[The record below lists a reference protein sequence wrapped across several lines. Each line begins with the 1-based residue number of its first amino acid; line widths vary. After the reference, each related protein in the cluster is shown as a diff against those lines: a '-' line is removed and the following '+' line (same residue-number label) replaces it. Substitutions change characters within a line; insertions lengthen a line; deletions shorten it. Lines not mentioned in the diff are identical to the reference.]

1 MQNITIGIADDHAII
16 RDGLTMILSL
26 HADFTVCWQAE
37 DGEDALQKLNQ
48 TPPDV
53 LLLDLMM
60 PKLSGIEVI
69 GRLRT
74 LNLPTAVV
82 MLSGSLESV
91 VIAQALQAGADGYVP
106 KSKCVDEVVA
116 AIRCVRAGGTYVSD
130 EIAQALDS
138 AATYGNALTAETI
151 LASLTAREREIL
163 VLIGKGQA
171 TKDIACGLHISPGTV
186 RKHRENLAAK
196 IGMHTPAQTVAFA
209 VRHLT

>member
-163 VLIGKGQA
+163 SLIGKGQA
-171 TKDIACGLHISPGTV
+171 TKDIALGLHISPGTV